1 MPGIIAFRPIYL
13 SKNKGLGNALKEA
26 LDYCSYDLVARMDSD
41 DISAPYRFQLQ
52 LNAFLNNPEI
62 DIVGG
67 SITEFLGVPENII
80 GERTVEQ
87 NDGAIKSDMKKRCA
101 MNHVAVMYKKQAV
114 QEAGGYQDW
123 YYNEDYY
130 LWIRMMESG
139 CSFANI
145 PYPLV
150 NVRTGADMSARR
162 GGWKYFKSEQKLQKY
177 MHTHGLIS
185 LPRYLYNVAI
195 RFGGEVLAPNSVRQ
209 VLYKV
214 IRKRFDVEKYSIRPN
229 QLQKKEDGKYPSF
242 SVATSVY
249 KNDNPEWFDMA
260 LKSIIVDQTVKPS
273 EVVLIV
279 DGPVP
284 DEINRVI
291 EKYHGICFRY

>member
-67 SITEFLGVPENII
+67 SITEFLGVPE
-80 GERTVEQ
+80 
-87 NDGAIKSDMKKRCA
+87 
-101 MNHVAVMYKKQAV
+101 VAVMYKKQAV

-229 QLQKKEDGKYPSF
+229 QLQKKRRWEIPIFF
-242 SVATSVY
+242 SC
-249 KNDNPEWFDMA
+249 NFG
-260 LKSIIVDQTVKPS
+260 L
-273 EVVLIV
+273 
-279 DGPVP
+279 
-284 DEINRVI
+284 
-291 EKYHGICFRY
+291 